1 MQRSKLTC
9 PRSPVPLLSRTRTIA
24 QVFSSSRERG
34 AMLREDHACWSADAG
49 RQSDGID
56 DGSGN
61 SGVSC
66 VGNCG
71 VMRLLVVR
79 WS

>member
-1 MQRSKLTC
+1 MH
-9 PRSPVPLLSRTRTIA
+9 V
-24 QVFSSSRERG
+24 G
-34 AMLREDHACWSADAG
+34 HADAG